1 MSSAGGNMER
11 VLRLMAEK
19 NASDVYLSANSPILI
34 KINGQLLQLS
44 DQPLTHAQPRQLLAE
59 LLTPTQLEELEDS
72 GELNMSVGIA
82 GVGSFRLSAFRQ
94 RGSIAAVF
102 RCIPVVIPSLESLNV
117 PTILNNLILEKR
129 GLILMVGATGT
140 GKSTTLASM
149 LEQRNQQMAGHI
161 LTIED
166 PIEFLFT
173 NKKSVVNQREV
184 GRDTQSLQVGLKN
197 ALRQAPDCIMI
208 GEIRDRETMTSAI
221 SYALS
226 GHLVLSTLHANNSYH
241 ALGRI
246 LSFYSPESRPALL
259 ADLAAGLKAVISQ
272 RLVRA
277 VAGGRVPA
285 VEVMLNTK
293 LVSELI
299 EQGDF
304 TGVKE
309 AMEKSLAEGSQT
321 FEQDL
326 ARLITTDM
334 ITRDEGLAY
343 ADSPTNL
350 MWRLQNDMSPV
361 SRIQP
366 KKEENDDQPTFTEI
380 QLDVRDD
387 SSTMS
392 GAAAPGSRSRTLHQ
406 PAWPR
411 LIARRSV
418 TPDDGGCQQVIR
430 ERLVPLGFGFETIV
444 SGPDDFRVTNLWALR
459 RGTDARA
466 PLLAFAGH
474 TDVVPTGP
482 LEQWAS
488 DPFVPTHRDGKLY
501 GRGAADMKTSLAA
514 MVVATEEFVAAHP
527 AHRGSVA
534 FLLTSDEEGPAHD
547 GTVKVCEWLQAQR
560 ISSMPASSVS
570 RPRWTGWATWSRTG
584 AAARCR
590 AS

>member
-1 MSSAGGNMER
+1 MSGGGNMER

-44 DQPLTHAQPRQLLAE
+44 DQPLTHSQPRQLLAE
-59 LLTPTQLEELEDS
+59 LLTPSQLEELDDT
-72 GELNMSVGIA
+72 GELNMSIGLP
-82 GVGSFRLSAFRQ
+82 GVGSFRLSGFKQ

-102 RCIPVVIPSLESLNV
+102 RCIPVVIPTLESLNV
-117 PTILNNLILEKR
+117 PSVLNTLILEKR

-140 GKSTTLASM
+140 GKSTTLAAM

-184 GRDTQSLQVGLKN
+184 GRDTNTLQVGLKN

-246 LSFYSPESRPALL
+246 LSFYTPEARPALL
-259 ADLAAGLKAVISQ
+259 ADLAAGLKSIISQ

-277 VAGGRVPA
+277 VAGGRIPA

-309 AMEKSLAEGSQT
+309 AMEKSMAEGSQT

-326 ARLITTDM
+326 ARLITSDL

-366 KKEENDDQPTFTEI
+366 KKEETDDQPTFTDI
-380 QLDVRDD
+380 QLDVREET
-387 SSTMS
+387 STMS
-392 GAAAPGSRSRTLHQ
+392 GL
-406 PAWPR
+406 
-411 LIARRSV
+411 
-418 TPDDGGCQQVIR
+418 
-430 ERLVPLGFGFETIV
+430 
-444 SGPDDFRVTNLWALR
+444 LR
-459 RGTDARA
+459 
-466 PLLAFAGH
+466 P
-474 TDVVPTGP
+474 
-482 LEQWAS
+482 
-488 DPFVPTHRDGKLY
+488 
-501 GRGAADMKTSLAA
+501 
-514 MVVATEEFVAAHP
+514 
-527 AHRGSVA
+527 
-534 FLLTSDEEGPAHD
+534 
-547 GTVKVCEWLQAQR
+547 
-560 ISSMPASSVS
+560 
-570 RPRWTGWATWSRTG
+570 
-584 AAARCR
+584 
-590 AS
+590 